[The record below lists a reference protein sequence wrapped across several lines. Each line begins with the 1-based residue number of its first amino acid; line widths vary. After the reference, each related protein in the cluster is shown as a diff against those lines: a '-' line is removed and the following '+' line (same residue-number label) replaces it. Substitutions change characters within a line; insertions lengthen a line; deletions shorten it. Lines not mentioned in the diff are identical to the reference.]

1 MNQTATPFTQ
11 QAVEQLLY
19 REAQLL
25 DRHQLEQWLSL
36 YTDDA
41 TYWVPLE
48 MGQVD
53 PINTSSIIYDDR
65 TLMEIRVKQY
75 LHPRAHARVPQHRT
89 CHQVSNVLRA
99 PDTGGRSTLEQHISS
114 TLVVVEFRQERQRV
128 WGATVEHRLRVT
140 ADGLRIVSKR
150 VDLVNSESDLDGIA
164 FIF

>member
-89 CHQVSNVLRA
+89 CHQVSNVLPA
-99 PDTGGRSTLEQHISS
+99 PATGGSNALEQHISS

-128 WGATVEHRLRVT
+128 WGATVEHRLRAT
-140 ADGLRIVSKR
+140 DEGLRIVSKR

>member
-1 MNQTATPFTQ
+1 MNQTATQFTQ

-89 CHQVSNVLRA
+89 CHQVSNVLLA
-99 PDTGGRSTLEQHISS
+99 PDTGGSNALEQHISS
-114 TLVVVEFRQERQRV
+114 TLLVVEFRQERQRV

>member
-1 MNQTATPFTQ
+1 MNQTAKPFTQ

-89 CHQVSNVLRA
+89 CHQVSNVLLA
-99 PDTGGRSTLEQHISS
+99 PDTGGSNALEQHISS

>member
-1 MNQTATPFTQ
+1 MNQTATQFTQ

-25 DRHQLEQWLSL
+25 DRHQLEQWLAL

-41 TYWVPLE
+41 SYWVPLE
-48 MGQVD
+48 MGQLD

-89 CHQVSNVLRA
+89 CHQVGNVLPA
-99 PDTGGRSTLEQHISS
+99 PQDGNGVPSEQRVSS

-128 WGATVEHRLRVT
+128 WGATVEHCLRAT